1 MGENQFARLLKY
13 YLMLN
18 EKTQS
23 DLSKDLG
30 YAASTVSGWCSGA
43 RIPNPNKMIDIAN
56 YLHVDVGD
64 LIVDDHKRSL
74 DPSEFVI
81 YGNDEVECRI
91 EVIDRS
97 PDLKLKKMLDVAQR
111 LSVDNLDALTEIAK
125 ILKERE

>member
-64 LIVDDHKRSL
+64 LIVDDRKSS
-74 DPSEFVI
+74 PSAKDIMI
-81 YGNDEVECRI
+81 YGDGGNEYLI
-91 EVIDRS
+91 EVRDSS
-97 PDLKLKKMLDVAQR
+97 PDQKLKRLLDVAQK
-111 LSVDNLDALTEIAK
+111 LSADSLDLVTEIAEV
-125 ILKERE
+125 LKKRG